1 MYRYEG
7 GNTRF
12 CWLNVANWTET
23 MLPPY
28 VIGHTAHDVTT
39 WQCEYIRIIEREDG
53 RKDSL
58 SCQCTGWL
66 ENIRLCCDVVQ
77 PNGWGQWLV
86 FSQGVV
92 HTRGCLSVV

>member
-39 WQCEYIRIIEREDG
+39 WQCEYIRIIEREEG
-53 RKDSL
+53 QSKL
-58 SCQCTGWL
+58 PVHWL
-66 ENIRLCCDVVQ
+66 AGKYTAVL
-77 PNGWGQWLV
+77 
-86 FSQGVV
+86 
-92 HTRGCLSVV
+92 